1 MNEEKKVMLIEVNVI
16 SLKVEE
22 ENECIYEIVDRRI
35 IEEGIDDKKGE
46 KMKEKEIDKKLKVIN

>member
-22 ENECIYEIVDRRI
+22 EIECIYEIVDRRI